1 MFVHNLDEDQV
12 LYEIRELKD
21 KYPFVSIEKIEK
33 QTRNENPELDKEII
47 EANGDEDTTTLTFKF
62 SR

>member
-1 MFVHNLDEDQV
+1 MFAHNLDEDQV

-47 EANGDEDTTTLTFKF
+47 VTNGDEDSTTLTFEF